1 MPLRKLIRGRILSLN
16 AEELRAVFGRGLADN
31 SLLAYAGAW
40 ERLIGWLDGRE
51 LSDGLLAE
59 YLDGLNAAGQAV
71 TAGDLTLAAVRRAYQ
86 QRGRETP
93 AGAAS
98 KGALKEW
105 RRANAGRGRGQAAG
119 VRWEWAGL
127 AAELAERDGGVRGA
141 RDAALVSVM
150 SDALLRG
157 GEAAA
162 LRWADFDLDGT
173 MAAVIVQQSKGAE
186 EPSAPLYLGRE
197 TAARLRSW
205 FAQGRI
211 AGGPAFR
218 QIDKGGNVL
227 IGGLSRVSISRIVAQ
242 WAKAAGVS
250 GRVSSHSLRIG
261 MAGSLASRGAGVV
274 EMQQAGRWKSP
285 RMPAHYA
292 GKELAGRGAVARLI
306 YQQ

>member
-40 ERLIGWLDGRE
+40 ERLIGWLDGRD
-51 LSDGLLAE
+51 LTDLLLAE

-119 VRWEWAGL
+119 VRWEWANL
-127 AAELAERDGGVRGA
+127 AAELAERDGGVRGS

-173 MAAVIVQQSKGAE
+173 MTVVVQQGKGAA
-186 EPSAPLYLGRE
+186 EPSEPLYLGRE
-197 TAARLRSW
+197 TAARLWRW
-205 FAQGRI
+205 FDL
-211 AGGPAFR
+211 AGINGGAAFR
-218 QIDKGGNVL
+218 HIDKGGNVL
-227 IGGLSRVSISRIVAQ
+227 VGGLSRVSISRIVAQ

-306 YQQ
+306 YQE